1 MYAQIGDKI
10 KIIYMKGEPDYT
22 GKEGI
27 ITHIDDF
34 LQLHGDWGSLAI
46 IPDMDEFEVIERACD
61 VQS

>member
-1 MYAQIGDKI
+1 MYAEVGDKI
-10 KIIYMKGEPDYT
+10 RILYMKGEPQEI

-27 ITHIDDF
+27 ITYIDDF
-34 LQLHGDWGSLAI
+34 NQYHGTWSSLAI